1 MTPKLLRKLLR
12 RSDAGPGKP
21 PPFVR
26 ALADALPA
34 SGLTVSLMPPDAPEH
49 ALGRLPN
56 ARARGLLQIGDGPP
70 DLINCTS
77 VGVGQGHLSQGE
89 STGFHW
95 LMRTSRLSPTWSSAR
110 VDARREFSAS
120 DIGSARHF
128 RWISLDSAATS
139 RAAAALLQERGN
151 ARAPNAESLN
161 DRILRLLQQPE
172 LLSLQLEPET
182 DAWYRCSLYL
192 GYERALGGDEIA
204 TLRDLCRLLSTRD
217 PASAT
222 TDP

>member
-1 MTPKLLRKLLR
+1 MTPKLFRKLLR
-12 RSDAGPGKP
+12 RSDAGPHKP
-21 PPFVR
+21 PPFVHTLTDT
-26 ALADALPA
+26 LAAT
-34 SGLTVSLMPPDAPEH
+34 GLTVSLMPPEAPEH
-49 ALGRLPN
+49 ALGRLQD
-56 ARARGLLQIGDGPP
+56 ARARGLLQISDGPP

-95 LMRTSRLSPTWSSAR
+95 LMRASRLSPTWSSAR
-110 VDARREFSAS
+110 IDARREFSAS

-128 RWISLDSAATS
+128 RWTPLDTAATS

-151 ARAPNAESLN
+151 ARSPNAESLN
-161 DRILRLLQQPE
+161 DRILRFLQQPE

-192 GYERALGGDEIA
+192 GYARALEGDEIA
-204 TLRDLCRLLSTRD
+204 TLLDLCRLLSTHGS
-217 PASAT
+217 ASAT
-222 TDP
+222 TER